1 MKNNDLEVVKLKITS
16 IKKNKKMVSKV
27 QAKNYLES
35 SRELNKVIEDNPE
48 IIKLDIE
55 RLKSL
60 ADIDENPS
68 SEGESAWKCGKLS
81 MG

>member
-35 SRELNKVIEDNPE
+35 SRELNKVIEVRDH
-48 IIKLDIE
+48 
-55 RLKSL
+55 
-60 ADIDENPS
+60 
-68 SEGESAWKCGKLS
+68 
-81 MG
+81 